1 MRKDVQNIRKS
12 QYVLTYGPGS
22 IIESQYGSRVIPS
35 IDTGLSFYIDKEFLE
50 KNEIDDIRMST
61 IIETLEENSRKKGI
75 GLFTL
80 PSNASL
86 KLKETR
92 GIYNTFVFPVW
103 KLCFNK
109 KHKYPILFNS
119 FETENCPICGDKT
132 EAHVR
137 FVCACPDGHLDEV
150 YWDKAVHYNKG
161 EGCGS
166 NYFYWKVNGSSLSS
180 IRIECPICRSSVTMN
195 EIYKMNFSCTGRFP
209 EKERPKF
216 EKGKKVYYSYPER
229 NFKKCNE
236 NMRVIQKQSTSLRL
250 PSTVS
255 LLRIPKYEHPIF
267 NLLNDIQIKTVI
279 KTTLGMN
286 QDYDGFITFLKS
298 AAEINNLSQN
308 NINSIQEYIEDVGF
322 DEFKELFKK
331 LDNNELTFKEA
342 LLEEFYTLN
351 GGTYCKSLFCKGP
364 HKNYNLKING
374 IDFPLKISP
383 IEKMKTV
390 TAQIGYTRKPIIK
403 QSENSEMENNKLIY
417 SSFSLSPNDKTW
429 YPAYESMGEGIF
441 ITSEENPISYLK
453 LNNIADTWEKNKPI
467 YKDQRRGE
475 EVKNPIFI
483 WWHTLSHTLIKAL
496 SLLSGYSSTSLRER
510 VYLNGETGGIFIYN
524 TSPGDDSGM
533 GGLVDLVDDFNPILD
548 KIMDLLTHCS
558 NDPICGYSEI
568 MPNKVNGAACHNC
581 LLISETSCEHG
592 NMWLDRHFFIG
603 D

>member
-1 MRKDVQNIRKS
+1 MRNDVQNIRKS

-22 IIESQYGSRVIPS
+22 IIESQHGSRIMPT
-35 IDTGLSFYIDKEFLE
+35 IDTGIPFYIDEDFLD
-50 KNEIDDIRMST
+50 KNKIDDIRMST
-61 IIETLEENSRKKGI
+61 IIEGFEEDGRGKGI
-75 GLFTL
+75 GLFSL

-86 KLKETR
+86 KLKDSR

-103 KLCFNK
+103 KLCFSK

-119 FETENCPICGDKT
+119 FASEKCPICNEKSD
-132 EAHVR
+132 AHVR

-150 YWDKAVHYNKG
+150 YWDNAVHHQND
-161 EGCGS
+161 GCGS
-166 NYFYWKVNGSSLSS
+166 DFFYWKVNGSSLSN
-180 IRIECPICRSSVTMN
+180 IRIECPHCHSSVTMN

-209 EKERPKF
+209 ERERPIYK
-216 EKGKKVYYSYPER
+216 KGKKIYYSSPER
-229 NFKKCNE
+229 NFRKCKGK
-236 NMRVIQKQSTSLRL
+236 MRVIQKQSTSLRI

-279 KTTLGMN
+279 RMALGMSK
-286 QDYDGFITFLKS
+286 DYDGFLTFLKS
-298 AAEINNLSQN
+298 AAELNNLKTN
-308 NINSIQEYIEDVGF
+308 NIKSIQEYIDNVGF
-322 DEFKELFKK
+322 EGFKDLFEK
-331 LDNNELTFKEA
+331 LDSNSLTFKEA
-342 LLEEFYTLN
+342 LLEEFHTLN

-364 HKNYNLKING
+364 SKNYNLTING
-374 IDFPLKISP
+374 TDFPLKISP

-390 TAQIGYTRKPIIK
+390 TTQIGYVRKPIIK
-403 QSENSEMENNKLIY
+403 KSENSEMEENKLIY
-417 SSFSLSPNDKTW
+417 SGFSLNPNDKTW
-429 YPAYESMGEGIF
+429 YPAYESIGEGIF
-441 ITSEENPISYLK
+441 ITSEENPIKYLN
-453 LNNIADTWEKNKPI
+453 LNNIAKKWEKNKPI
-467 YKDQRRGE
+467 YKDRRRGE

-496 SLLSGYSSTSLRER
+496 SLFSGYSSTSLRER
-510 VYLNGETGGIFIYN
+510 IYLDNETGGIFIYN

-533 GGLVDLVDDFNPILD
+533 GGLVDLVNDFNPILD
-548 KIMDLLTHCS
+548 KANDLLLHCS
-558 NDPICGYSEI
+558 NDPICEYSEI